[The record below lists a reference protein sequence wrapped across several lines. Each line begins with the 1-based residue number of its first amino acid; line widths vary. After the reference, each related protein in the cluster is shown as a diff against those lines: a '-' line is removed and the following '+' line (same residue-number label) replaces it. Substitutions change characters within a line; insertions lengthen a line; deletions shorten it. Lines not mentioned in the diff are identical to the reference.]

1 MTDSVRWDL
10 DGAVAT
16 ITLNR
21 PQARNALT
29 AELKTELL
37 RAVRQAGSSPEVRA
51 VLITGAGQAFCAG
64 QDLREHAELLEAAGS
79 RDGAA
84 PAAGDPPAGV
94 SSAGARP
101 AGPPA
106 AGARPAGPP
115 PAGAPPAGAPAA
127 QAPLGSASAVSPPP
141 AGQHLPAEGQTTA
154 GEQLAAGRPLA
165 ATGPP
170 GPPAALDTVREHY
183 NPLVMAIRSM
193 PKPVI
198 AAVNG
203 VAAGAGAGLALACD
217 IRIAARGAS
226 FLMAFARVGLAAD
239 TGVSWT
245 LPRLAGAGRAAELL
259 MLAEPIGAPLA
270 LELGLVSQV
279 VEDEDLPVAA
289 GALAARLAAGPT
301 AAYAGIKEQLN
312 YAAGHGLAEALEKEA
327 EVQGALGRTV
337 DHQAATLA
345 FTRKQEPRFLGR

>member
-29 AELKTELL
+29 AELKTALL
-37 RAVRQAGSSPEVRA
+37 GALRQAASSPGIRA

-64 QDLREHAELLEAAGS
+64 QDLREHAELLGAAGQ
-79 RDGAA
+79 DEAA
-84 PAAGDPPAGV
+84 PAAGAPA
-94 SSAGARP
+94 
-101 AGPPA
+101 
-106 AGARPAGPP
+106 
-115 PAGAPPAGAPAA
+115 AGAPAA
-127 QAPLGSASAVSPPP
+127 RTPAGSASAVSPALAGAGP
-141 AGQHLPAEGQTTA
+141 AGPQAP
-154 GEQLAAGRPLA
+154 
-165 ATGPP
+165 
-170 GPPAALDTVREHY
+170 LDTVREHY
-183 NPLVMAIRSM
+183 NPLVLAIRSM

-203 VAAGAGAGLALACD
+203 VAAGAGAGLAFACD
-217 IRIAARGAS
+217 LRIAAQGAS

-259 MLAEPIGAPLA
+259 MLAEPIRAPRA
-270 LELGLVSQV
+270 LELGLVNQV
-279 VEDEDLPVAA
+279 VADADLSSAA

-312 YAAGHGLAEALEKEA
+312 YAAAHGLAEALDREA
-327 EVQGALGRTV
+327 EVQAALGRTA
-337 DHQAATLA
+337 DHRAATLA
-345 FTRKQEPRFLGR
+345 FTRKDVPSFLGR

>member
-37 RAVRQAGSSPEVRA
+37 RTLRQAGSSPEVRA

-79 RDGAA
+79 RDGSA
-84 PAAGDPPAGV
+84 PAADTSAGV
-94 SSAGARP
+94 SSASARP

-106 AGARPAGPP
+106 AGAP

-127 QAPLGSASAVSPPP
+127 KAPLGGASAVGPAP
-141 AGQHLPAEGQTTA
+141 AGGQLSA
-154 GEQLAAGRPLA
+154 GNPLAAGRPA
-165 ATGPP
+165 

-203 VAAGAGAGLALACD
+203 VAAGAGAGLAFACD

-259 MLAEPIGAPLA
+259 MLAEPIRAPLA

-279 VEDEDLPVAA
+279 VEDEDLPVTA

-327 EVQGALGRTV
+327 EVQGALGRTA

>member
-1 MTDSVRWDL
+1 VTDSVRWDL

-29 AELKTELL
+29 AELKTALL
-37 RAVRQAGSSPEVRA
+37 GALRQAASSSQVRA

-79 RDGAA
+79 RDGSA
-84 PAAGDPPAGV
+84 PAAGDTPAGV

-106 AGARPAGPP
+106 HGAP

-127 QAPLGSASAVSPPP
+127 QAPLGGASAVGPAP
-141 AGQHLPAEGQTTA
+141 AGGQLPAGNP
-154 GEQLAAGRPLA
+154 LAAGRPS
-165 ATGPP
+165 

-183 NPLVMAIRSM
+183 NPLVLAIRSM

-203 VAAGAGAGLALACD
+203 VAAGAGAGLAFACD

-259 MLAEPIGAPLA
+259 MLAEPIRAPLA

-279 VEDEDLPVAA
+279 VEDQDLPATA

-301 AAYAGIKEQLN
+301 AAYAGIKEQLS

-327 EVQGALGRTV
+327 EVQDALGRTA

>member
-29 AELKTELL
+29 AELKTALL
-37 RAVRQAGSSPEVRA
+37 GALRQAASSSEIRA

-64 QDLREHAELLEAAGS
+64 QDLREHADLLGAAG
-79 RDGAA
+79 RDQDEAT
-84 PAAGDPPAGV
+84 
-94 SSAGARP
+94 
-101 AGPPA
+101 PA
-106 AGARPAGPP
+106 AGAPPSGAPAARTPAGSASAVGSPPAGPP
-115 PAGAPPAGAPAA
+115 PPAAPA
-127 QAPLGSASAVSPPP
+127 P
-141 AGQHLPAEGQTTA
+141 
-154 GEQLAAGRPLA
+154 
-165 ATGPP
+165 
-170 GPPAALDTVREHY
+170 LDTVREHY
-183 NPLVMAIRSM
+183 NPLVLAIRSM

-203 VAAGAGAGLALACD
+203 VAAGAGAGLAFACD
-217 IRIAARGAS
+217 LRIAARGAS

-259 MLAEPIGAPLA
+259 MLAEPIRAPQA
-270 LELGLVSQV
+270 LELGLVNQV
-279 VEDEDLPVAA
+279 VDEADLPTVA
-289 GALAARLAAGPT
+289 GVLAARLAAGPT

-312 YAAGHGLAEALEKEA
+312 YAAGHGLGEALDKEA
-327 EVQGALGRTV
+327 EVQAALGRTA
-337 DHQAATLA
+337 DHRAATLA
-345 FTRKQEPRFLGR
+345 FTRKQEPKFLGR

>member
-10 DGAVAT
+10 DGAVVT

-37 RAVRQAGSSPEVRA
+37 GALRQAASSPEVRA

-64 QDLREHAELLEAAGS
+64 QDLREHAELLEAAS
-79 RDGAA
+79 SWDGAS
-84 PAAGDPPAGV
+84 PAAGPT
-94 SSAGARP
+94 
-101 AGPPA
+101 A
-106 AGARPAGPP
+106 AGMAASTPLA
-115 PAGAPPAGAPAA
+115 AGAPPAGAPAA
-127 QAPLGSASAVSPPP
+127 QAPSGATTAVGPPP
-141 AGQHLPAEGQTTA
+141 AE
-154 GEQLAAGRPLA
+154 
-165 ATGPP
+165 ATPSGV
-170 GPPAALDTVREHY
+170 PAALDTVREHY
-183 NPLVMAIRSM
+183 NPLVLAIRSM

-203 VAAGAGAGLALACD
+203 VAAGAGAGLAFACD
-217 IRIAARGAS
+217 IRIAAQGAS
-226 FLMAFARVGLAAD
+226 FLIAFARVGLAAD

-245 LPRLAGAGRAAELL
+245 LPRLAGEGRAAELL
-259 MLAEPIGAPLA
+259 MLAEPIRAARA
-270 LELGLVSQV
+270 LELGLVNQV
-279 VEDEDLPVAA
+279 VADADLAATA

-312 YAAGHGLAEALEKEA
+312 YAAGHDLAEALDKEA
-327 EVQGALGRTV
+327 EVQSTLGRTA
-337 DHQAATLA
+337 DHRAATLA

>member
-1 MTDSVRWDL
+1 VTDSIRWDL
-10 DGAVAT
+10 DAAVAR

-29 AELKTELL
+29 AELKNELL
-37 RAVRQAGSSPEVRA
+37 GALGQAASSPEVRA

-64 QDLREHAELLEAAGS
+64 QDLREHAGLLEAARA
-79 RDGAA
+79 RDEVP
-84 PAAGDPPAGV
+84 PAAADPPAA
-94 SSAGARP
+94 S
-101 AGPPA
+101 
-106 AGARPAGPP
+106 P

-127 QAPLGSASAVSPPP
+127 QTPAGTMSSVGPPP
-141 AGQHLPAEGQTTA
+141 DGTA
-154 GEQLAAGRPLA
+154 Q
-165 ATGPP
+165 P
-170 GPPAALDTVREHY
+170 GTPAALDTVREHY
-183 NPLVMAIRSM
+183 NPLVLAIRSM

-203 VAAGAGAGLALACD
+203 VAAGAGAGLAFACD
-217 IRIAARGAS
+217 IRIAAQGAS

-259 MLAEPIGAPLA
+259 MLAEPILAPRA
-270 LELGLVSQV
+270 LELGLVNQV
-279 VEDEDLPVAA
+279 VEDADLPAVA

-301 AAYAGIKEQLN
+301 AAYAGIKDQLN
-312 YAAGHGLAEALEKEA
+312 YAAGHGLADALEKEA
-327 EVQGALGRTV
+327 EVQTALGRTA

-345 FTRKQEPRFLGR
+345 FTRKEEPHFLGR

>member
-1 MTDSVRWDL
+1 MTESVRWDL

-29 AELKTELL
+29 AELKTALL
-37 RAVRQAGSSPEVRA
+37 GALRQAASSPQVRA

-64 QDLREHAELLEAAGS
+64 QDLREHAGLLGADGPDEAI
-79 RDGAA
+79 
-84 PAAGDPPAGV
+84 
-94 SSAGARP
+94 
-101 AGPPA
+101 PA
-106 AGARPAGPP
+106 AGAPP
-115 PAGAPPAGAPAA
+115 SGAPAA
-127 QAPLGSASAVSPPP
+127 RTPAGSASAVGSPPASPPP
-141 AGQHLPAEGQTTA
+141 
-154 GEQLAAGRPLA
+154 
-165 ATGPP
+165 
-170 GPPAALDTVREHY
+170 PAAPAAPAPLDTVREHY
-183 NPLVMAIRSM
+183 NPLVLAIRSM

-203 VAAGAGAGLALACD
+203 VAAGAGAGLAFACD
-217 IRIAARGAS
+217 LRIAAQGAS

-259 MLAEPIGAPLA
+259 MLAEPIRAPQA
-270 LELGLVSQV
+270 LELGLVNQV
-279 VEDEDLPVAA
+279 VEDADLPAVA

-312 YAAGHGLAEALEKEA
+312 YAASHGLGEALDKEA
-327 EVQGALGRTV
+327 EVQTALGRTA
-337 DHQAATLA
+337 DHRAATLA
-345 FTRKQEPRFLGR
+345 FTRKQEPSFLGR

>member
-1 MTDSVRWDL
+1 VTDSVRWDL

-37 RAVRQAGSSPEVRA
+37 RALQLAASSPEVRA

-64 QDLREHAELLEAAGS
+64 QDLREHAELLQAAGS

-84 PAAGDPPAGV
+84 PAAGAQPAGGQPAGGQP
-94 SSAGARP
+94 AGAP
-101 AGPPA
+101 A
-106 AGARPAGPP
+106 
-115 PAGAPPAGAPAA
+115 AGAPPAGAPAA
-127 QAPLGSASAVSPPP
+127 QAPLGGASAVGPPP
-141 AGQHLPAEGQTTA
+141 ADEQPLA
-154 GEQLAAGRPLA
+154 GEQRPAESPLA
-165 ATGPP
+165 PGSPLAPDGPS
-170 GPPAALDTVREHY
+170 GIPAALDTVREHY
-183 NPLVMAIRSM
+183 NPLVLAIMSM

-203 VAAGAGAGLALACD
+203 VAAGAGAGLAFACD

-259 MLAEPIGAPLA
+259 MLAEPIRAPRA

-279 VEDEDLPVAA
+279 VEDADLPVTA

-301 AAYAGIKEQLN
+301 AAYAGIKEQLS

-327 EVQGALGRTV
+327 DVQGTLGRTA

>member
-1 MTDSVRWDL
+1 VTDSVRWDL
-10 DGAVAT
+10 DGAVVT

-37 RAVRQAGSSPEVRA
+37 GALRQAASSPEVRA

-64 QDLREHAELLEAAGS
+64 QDLREHAELLDASS

-84 PAAGDPPAGV
+84 PAV
-94 SSAGARP
+94 
-101 AGPPA
+101 GPPA
-106 AGARPAGPP
+106 AGLAASTPPA
-115 PAGAPPAGAPAA
+115 AGAPPAGAPAA
-127 QAPLGSASAVSPPP
+127 QAPSGAATAVGP
-141 AGQHLPAEGQTTA
+141 LPAE
-154 GEQLAAGRPLA
+154 
-165 ATGPP
+165 ATPSGI
-170 GPPAALDTVREHY
+170 PAALDTVREHY
-183 NPLVMAIRSM
+183 NPLVLAIRSM

-203 VAAGAGAGLALACD
+203 VAAGAGAGLAFACD
-217 IRIAARGAS
+217 IRIAAQGAS

-245 LPRLAGAGRAAELL
+245 LPRLAGEGRAAELL
-259 MLAEPIGAPLA
+259 MLAEPIRAARA
-270 LELGLVSQV
+270 LELGLVNQV
-279 VEDEDLPVAA
+279 VEDADLPATA

-301 AAYAGIKEQLN
+301 AAYAGIKEQLS
-312 YAAGHGLAEALEKEA
+312 YAAGHDLAEALDKEA
-327 EVQGALGRTV
+327 EVQSALGRTA
-337 DHQAATLA
+337 DHRAATLA

>member
-1 MTDSVRWDL
+1 VTDSVRWDL

-29 AELKTELL
+29 AELKNELL
-37 RAVRQAGSSPEVRA
+37 AALREAASSQQVRA

-64 QDLREHAELLEAAGS
+64 QDLREHAELLEAAS
-79 RDGAA
+79 ADAA
-84 PAAGDPPAGV
+84 PQDAK
-94 SSAGARP
+94 
-101 AGPPA
+101 PA
-106 AGARPAGPP
+106 AGAPPSGAPAAHVPAGAASAVGPP
-115 PAGAPPAGAPAA
+115 PADTPAP
-127 QAPLGSASAVSPPP
+127 
-141 AGQHLPAEGQTTA
+141 
-154 GEQLAAGRPLA
+154 
-165 ATGPP
+165 
-170 GPPAALDTVREHY
+170 LDTVREHY
-183 NPLVMAIRSM
+183 NPLVLAIRSM

-203 VAAGAGAGLALACD
+203 VAAGAGAGLAFACD
-217 IRIAARGAS
+217 IRIAAQGAS

-245 LPRLAGAGRAAELL
+245 LPRLAGAGLAAELL
-259 MLAEPIGAPLA
+259 MLAEPIRAPRA

-279 VEDEDLPVAA
+279 VEDADLPVAA
-289 GALAARLAAGPT
+289 RALAARMAAGPT

-312 YAAGHGLAEALEKEA
+312 FAAGHGLAEALDKEA
-327 EVQGALGRTV
+327 EVQSLLGRTA

-345 FTRKQEPRFLGR
+345 FTRKQKPRFLGR

>member
-37 RAVRQAGSSPEVRA
+37 GALGQAASSPEVRA

-64 QDLREHAELLEAAGS
+64 QDLREHAGLLEAARS
-79 RDGAA
+79 GAEVS
-84 PAAGDPPAGV
+84 PAVTG
-94 SSAGARP
+94 
-101 AGPPA
+101 
-106 AGARPAGPP
+106 P
-115 PAGAPPAGAPAA
+115 PAGAPPPGA
-127 QAPLGSASAVSPPP
+127 
-141 AGQHLPAEGQTTA
+141 
-154 GEQLAAGRPLA
+154 
-165 ATGPP
+165 
-170 GPPAALDTVREHY
+170 PAALDTVREHY
-183 NPLVMAIRSM
+183 NPLVLAIRSM

-203 VAAGAGAGLALACD
+203 VAAGAGAGLAFACD
-217 IRIAARGAS
+217 IRIAAQGAS

-259 MLAEPIGAPLA
+259 MLAEPIRAPRA
-270 LELGLVSQV
+270 LELGLVNQV
-279 VEDEDLPVAA
+279 VEDADLAAIA
-289 GALAARLAAGPT
+289 GALATRLAAGPT

-312 YAAGHGLAEALEKEA
+312 YAAGHGLADALEKEA
-327 EVQGALGRTV
+327 EVQTALGRTA

>member
-1 MTDSVRWDL
+1 VTDSVRWDL

-29 AELKTELL
+29 AELKTGLL
-37 RAVRQAGSSPEVRA
+37 GALRQAASSPEVRA

-64 QDLREHAELLEAAGS
+64 QDLREHAELLEAAAPEDEGS
-79 RDGAA
+79 
-84 PAAGDPPAGV
+84 PV
-94 SSAGARP
+94 
-101 AGPPA
+101 
-106 AGARPAGPP
+106 
-115 PAGAPPAGAPAA
+115 AGAPPAGAPAA
-127 QAPLGSASAVSPPP
+127 QQPLGASSAVGPPP
-141 AGQHLPAEGQTTA
+141 AGV
-154 GEQLAAGRPLA
+154 
-165 ATGPP
+165 
-170 GPPAALDTVREHY
+170 PAALDTVREHY
-183 NPLVMAIRSM
+183 NPLVLAIMSM

-203 VAAGAGAGLALACD
+203 VAAGAGAGLAFACD
-217 IRIAARGAS
+217 FRIAAQGAS

-259 MLAEPIGAPLA
+259 MLAEPIRASRA

-279 VEDEDLPVAA
+279 VADADLPATA
-289 GALAARLAAGPT
+289 GALATRLAAGPT
-301 AAYAGIKEQLN
+301 AAYAGIKEQLG
-312 YAAGHGLAEALEKEA
+312 YAAVHGLAEALEKEA
-327 EVQGALGRTV
+327 EVQTALGQTA
-337 DHQAATLA
+337 DHRAATLA

>member
-1 MTDSVRWDL
+1 VTDSVRWDL

-29 AELKTELL
+29 AELKTALL
-37 RAVRQAGSSPEVRA
+37 GALRQAASSPEVRA

-64 QDLREHAELLEAAGS
+64 QDLREHADLLGAGRPDEAT
-79 RDGAA
+79 
-84 PAAGDPPAGV
+84 PA
-94 SSAGARP
+94 
-101 AGPPA
+101 
-106 AGARPAGPP
+106 
-115 PAGAPPAGAPAA
+115 AGAPPAGAPAA
-127 QAPLGSASAVSPPP
+127 HTPAGSASAVAP
-141 AGQHLPAEGQTTA
+141 ARAQPSAVPDGPQPSAAPA
-154 GEQLAAGRPLA
+154 P
-165 ATGPP
+165 
-170 GPPAALDTVREHY
+170 LDTVRQHY
-183 NPLVMAIRSM
+183 NPLVLAIRSM

-203 VAAGAGAGLALACD
+203 VAAGAGAGLAFACD
-217 IRIAARGAS
+217 LRIAAQGAS

-259 MLAEPIGAPLA
+259 MLAEPVRASQA
-270 LELGLVSQV
+270 LELGLVNQV
-279 VEDEDLPVAA
+279 VPDADLLTVA

-301 AAYAGIKEQLN
+301 AAYAGIKEQLD
-312 YAAGHGLAEALEKEA
+312 YAAGHGLGEALDKEA
-327 EVQGALGRTV
+327 EVQAALGRTE
-337 DHQAATLA
+337 DHRAATFA

>member
-1 MTDSVRWDL
+1 VTDSVRWDL

-37 RAVRQAGSSPEVRA
+37 RALRQAGSSPEVRA

-79 RDGAA
+79 RDGSA
-84 PAAGDPPAGV
+84 PAAGDTPAGV

-106 AGARPAGPP
+106 HGAP

-127 QAPLGSASAVSPPP
+127 QAPLGGASAVGPAPA
-141 AGQHLPAEGQTTA
+141 AGQLPG
-154 GEQLAAGRPLA
+154 GNPPAAGRPS
-165 ATGPP
+165 

-183 NPLVMAIRSM
+183 NPLVLAIRSM

-203 VAAGAGAGLALACD
+203 VAAGAGAGLAFACD

-259 MLAEPIGAPLA
+259 MLAEPIRAPLA

-279 VEDEDLPVAA
+279 VEDEDLPVTA

-301 AAYAGIKEQLN
+301 AAYAGIKEQLS

-327 EVQGALGRTV
+327 EVQEALGRTA

>member
-1 MTDSVRWDL
+1 VTESVRWDL

-29 AELKTELL
+29 AELKTALFGAL
-37 RAVRQAGSSPEVRA
+37 RQAASSPQVRA

-64 QDLREHAELLEAAGS
+64 QDLREHAGLLGTDGPDEAT
-79 RDGAA
+79 
-84 PAAGDPPAGV
+84 
-94 SSAGARP
+94 
-101 AGPPA
+101 PA
-106 AGARPAGPP
+106 AGAPP
-115 PAGAPPAGAPAA
+115 SGAPAA
-127 QAPLGSASAVSPPP
+127 RTPAGSASAVGS
-141 AGQHLPAEGQTTA
+141 
-154 GEQLAAGRPLA
+154 
-165 ATGPP
+165 PP
-170 GPPAALDTVREHY
+170 GPPPPAAPAPLDTVREHY
-183 NPLVMAIRSM
+183 NPLVLAIRSM

-203 VAAGAGAGLALACD
+203 VAAGAGAGLAFACD
-217 IRIAARGAS
+217 LRIAAQGAS

-259 MLAEPIGAPLA
+259 MLAEPIRAPQA
-270 LELGLVSQV
+270 FELGLVNQV
-279 VEDEDLPVAA
+279 VEDADLPTAA
-289 GALAARLAAGPT
+289 GTLAARLAAGPT

-327 EVQGALGRTV
+327 EVQSALGRTA
-337 DHQAATLA
+337 DHRAATLA
-345 FTRKQEPRFLGR
+345 FTRKQAPSFLGR

>member
-1 MTDSVRWDL
+1 VTDSVRWDL

-37 RAVRQAGSSPEVRA
+37 RALRQAGSSPEVRA

-64 QDLREHAELLEAAGS
+64 QDLREHAEFLEAAGS
-79 RDGAA
+79 RDEAA
-84 PAAGDPPAGV
+84 PAAGDAPAGV
-94 SSAGARP
+94 SPAGARP
-101 AGPPA
+101 AGA
-106 AGARPAGPP
+106 
-115 PAGAPPAGAPAA
+115 
-127 QAPLGSASAVSPPP
+127 
-141 AGQHLPAEGQTTA
+141 
-154 GEQLAAGRPLA
+154 
-165 ATGPP
+165 
-170 GPPAALDTVREHY
+170 PAALDTVREHY

-203 VAAGAGAGLALACD
+203 VAAGAGAGLAFACD

-259 MLAEPIGAPLA
+259 MLAEPIRAPLA

-279 VEDEDLPVAA
+279 VEDEDLPVTA

-327 EVQGALGRTV
+327 EVQAALGRTA